1 MAESSRRS
9 IQGASFTSQNN
20 HHHVFVFFSLPA
32 GDATLSSGI
41 PDQSVGELYSRIVTL
56 QTEIENLQ
64 ENSQKLLDEKD
75 ERQRHLDVLKEQ
87 IELLKTIKA
96 DKEDLEEALADK
108 ADACAINRKVS
119 HDQFD
124 AACDDLSRG
133 IEDALS
139 KLTQQ
144 VIADSGSCKIG

>member
-1 MAESSRRS
+1 M
-9 IQGASFTSQNN
+9 ASFTPQNN
-20 HHHVFVFFSLPA
+20 SSSFYCFSLPA

-144 VIADSGSCKIG
+144 VIDDLSSCKIG